1 MPIVVNATQEE
12 ITIKIVGNYFKFGP
26 GKSKTMNPDLA
37 MFIQTSPGAK
47 GCGLAVLPD
56 LYQEGEEIDDVTDAD
71 MKARRQHHEDLKKEA
86 CENALTDY
94 IDRYRQVIHNNQVSL
109 KQDLAK
115 TNNPADPAAYI
126 SKGELE
132 AMRLVAK
139 YQKRAEDATQ
149 DSIDEVKRLMK
160 NVTGNEK

>member
-26 GKSKTMNPDLA
+26 GKSKTMGKDLA
-37 MFIQTSPGAK
+37 TWIQTSEGAK
-47 GCGLAVLPD
+47 GCGLAVCPD
-56 LYQEGEEIDDVTDAD
+56 IYQENEELDDVTEAD
-71 MKARRQHHEDLKKEA
+71 LKKRQAAHEELKKEA
-86 CENALTDY
+86 CENALLDY
-94 IDRYRQVIHNNQVSL
+94 IDRYRRVIYNNQVSL

-115 TNNPADPAAYI
+115 SNNPADPAAFI

-139 YQKRAEDATQ
+139 YQKRAEDKTQ
-149 DSIDEVKRLMK
+149 ENIDEVKKLMK
-160 NVTGNEK
+160 NVTGN

>member
-12 ITIKIVGNYFKFGP
+12 IQIKIVGNYFKFGP
-26 GKSKTMNPDLA
+26 GKAKTMNKDLA
-37 MFIQTSPGAK
+37 MWIQTSEGAK

-56 LYQEGEEIDDVTDAD
+56 IYEEGEEVYDVSSEELKTRQAAHDAL
-71 MKARRQHHEDLKKEA
+71 RKEA
-86 CENALTDY
+86 CENALHDY
-94 IDRYRQVIHNNQVSL
+94 IEKYRRVIYNNQISL

-115 TNNPADPAAYI
+115 SNNPADPAAFA

-139 YQKRAEDATQ
+139 YQKTAEDAEQ
-149 DSIDEVKRLMK
+149 NKINEVNKLMK
-160 NVTGNEK
+160 NVKGT

>member
-26 GKSKTMNPDLA
+26 GKSKTMNKDLA
-37 MFIQTSPGAK
+37 TFIQTSAGAK

-56 LYQEGEEIDDVTDAD
+56 LYQEGEEMDDVTS
-71 MKARRQHHEDLKKEA
+71 EDLAGRQKAHEELKMEA
-86 CENALTDY
+86 CANALTDY

-115 TNNPADPAAYI
+115 TNNPADPAAYA
-126 SKGELE
+126 SKGELD

-139 YQKRAEDATQ
+139 YQKRAEDTEQ
-149 DSIDEVKRLMK
+149 LRVDEVKKLMK
-160 NVTGNEK
+160 NVTGT

>member
-26 GKSKTMNPDLA
+26 GKSKVMNKDLA
-37 MFIQTSPGAK
+37 TWIQTSEGAK

-56 LYQEGEEIDDVTDAD
+56 MHQEGEDIEELDEKE
-71 MKARRQHHEDLKKEA
+71 MKRRQEEHNALKEVA
-86 CENALTDY
+86 CENALNDY
-94 IDRYRQVIHNNQVSL
+94 IEKYRRVIYNNQVSL

-115 TNNPADPAAYI
+115 SNNPADPAAFI
-126 SKGELE
+126 TKGELE

-139 YQKRAEDATQ
+139 YQKRAEDKTQ
-149 DSIDEVKRLMK
+149 ENIDEVRKLMK
-160 NVTGNEK
+160 TVTGN

>member
-26 GKSKTMNPDLA
+26 GKSKTMNKDLA
-37 MFIQTSPGAK
+37 GFIQTSVGAK

-56 LYQEGEEIDDVTDAD
+56 LYQEGEEMDDVTDED
-71 MKARRQHHEDLKKEA
+71 MKARRAIHDELKVEA
-86 CENALTDY
+86 CANALQDY

-115 TNNPADPAAYI
+115 SNNPADPAAYAT
-126 SKGELE
+126 KGELD

-139 YQKRAEDATQ
+139 YQKTKEDTEQ
-149 DSIDEVKRLMK
+149 LKIDEVKKLMK